1 MGDDNHPKNIFVD
14 DAAKAG
20 ESAPV
25 EEPTQASEPAE
36 EVQASAN
43 DDSGNAGSA
52 SGFKDKTLTCRDCN
66 QEFVWTA
73 GEQDFYKQKGF
84 DNPPSRCRICRGKYK
99 AAREQFGRVESKIT
113 CKKCGKESTVPFVPR
128 DPNTV
133 LCRECFQADKGQR

>member
-1 MGDDNHPKNIFVD
+1 MGDDKNPKNIFVGD
-14 DAAKAG
+14 KPAK
-20 ESAPV
+20 PV
-25 EEPTQASEPAE
+25 EEASASEPVE
-36 EVQASAN
+36 EASG
-43 DDSGNAGSA
+43 DAGSA

-66 QEFVWTA
+66 QEFVWTG

-133 LCRECFQADKGQR
+133 LCRECFQADKGKR